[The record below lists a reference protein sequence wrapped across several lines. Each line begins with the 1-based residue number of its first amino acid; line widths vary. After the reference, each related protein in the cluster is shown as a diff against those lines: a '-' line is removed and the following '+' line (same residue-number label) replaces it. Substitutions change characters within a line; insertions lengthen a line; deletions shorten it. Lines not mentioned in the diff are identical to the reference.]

1 MLPETPRVLQEKFR
15 LAVIDKRLSH
25 DADVAAREYA
35 RLAEKL
41 AQDPRLQALLKA

>member
-1 MLPETPRVLQEKFR
+1 MLQERFR

-35 RLAEKL
+35 RLQQKL
-41 AQDPRLQALLKA
+41 AEDPRLQALLKA